1 MSDDTP
7 RPEVP
12 QDDAPAPAPQAP
24 PPATKPPAATPPQ
37 QPYQAATRS
46 SPWGYVFFGGLLLLL
61 SGLFWLWVENE
72 TTTVLRVWL
81 FAGLVATLSPLF
93 WHIVDVVDAVRSR
106 RGAASGFVI
115 LTTVLGV
122 VALGIV
128 SKINMDKGQGV
139 WTKDTTTT
147 GKYTLG
153 EATRKLLDEVKGTIY
168 LTYLEQA
175 TTDPGLREAAQD
187 QINVYAAV
195 SDRVNVKVLNALREG
210 DRAKQYLREVGV
222 TGTSS
227 GELDDVVVLSYA
239 EEGKEPVP
247 GRHKEVR
254 VEPFTWLKRS
264 ALGET
269 KWLGEQVLSDGIM
282 ELVFRRYKVYATG
295 GHGER
300 VIAEELRTLREALQG
315 QNVEVAEA
323 PLDLRAEP
331 RVPDDCDVLLILDPK
346 TPFAPEEAAALGTYL
361 DRGRTLMV
369 TMDVAQQRRDTGLE
383 SLLDAYG
390 IFLRPNY
397 VVIAPFRVASGMTDV
412 FQPRPLLVVRQ
423 QDYADHPAVKAL
435 ASRAGFSTVFNE
447 STFLE
452 LDEEPGE
459 GVEVEP
465 VIFAPFVEQ
474 LEVPGFA
481 ARVDPTRRDYSAPN
495 PDTDRVAARLPL
507 AAAATKRVAGM
518 AGEGGVDARVVVLG
532 DTDVLTDALIAQIP
546 PNLDLGLGLIQW
558 GIRREGLVAVS
569 ERTIEQERVELNDYG
584 QRVALAWP
592 LGVAL
597 LSLLC
602 GGLVWWTRRR

>member
-1 MSDDTP
+1 MSDEMKPTEDAATP
-7 RPEVP
+7 QPTAPPVEP
-12 QDDAPAPAPQAP
+12 AAAAQPAPAA
-24 PPATKPPAATPPQ
+24 

-46 SPWGYVFFGGLLLLL
+46 SPWGYVFFTGLVLLL
-61 SGLFWLWVENE
+61 SGLFWLWVEDE
-72 TTTVLRVWL
+72 TTTVLRIWL

-115 LTTVLGV
+115 LTTILGF

-128 SKINMDKGQGV
+128 SKVNIDRGQGV
-139 WTKDTTTT
+139 WAKDTTTA

-153 EATRKLLDEVKGTIY
+153 EATKKLLGEVDGTIFI
-168 LTYLEQA
+168 TYLEQA
-175 TTDPGLREAAQD
+175 TTDPGLREAAKD
-187 QINVYAAV
+187 QLAVYAAV
-195 SDRVNVKVLNALREG
+195 SDGVQLKVLNALREG
-210 DRAKQYLREVGV
+210 DRAKTYLREVGV
-222 TGTSS
+222 MGTTS

-239 EEGKEPVP
+239 EPGREPVP

-254 VEPFTWLKRS
+254 VETFTWLKRS

-269 KWLGEQVLSDGIM
+269 KWLGERVLSDAIM

-300 VIAEELRTLREALQG
+300 VLAEELRTLREALQG
-315 QNVEVAEA
+315 QNIEVAEK
-323 PLDLRAEP
+323 PLDLRSEA
-331 RVPDDCDVLLILDPK
+331 RVPEDCDVLMILDPQ
-346 TPFAPEEAAALGTYL
+346 TPFGAEETAAIASFL
-361 DRGRTLMV
+361 DRGRTLITTV
-369 TMDVAQQRRDTGLE
+369 DVAQERRETGLE

-390 IFLRPNY
+390 IYLRTNY

-412 FQPRPLLVVRQ
+412 FQPRPLLVIRP
-423 QDYADHPAVKAL
+423 QDYAEHPAVKAL
-435 ASRAGFSTVFNE
+435 SSRAGFATVFNE

-452 LDEEPGE
+452 LEDELPD
-459 GVEVEP
+459 GVVVEP
-465 VIFAPFVEQ
+465 VIYAPFVEQ

-495 PDTDRVAARLPL
+495 PDTDVKERARLPL
-507 AAAATKRVAGM
+507 AATATRTIPGA
-518 AGEGGVDARVVVLG
+518 AGEADRDARGVVLG
-532 DTDVLTDALIAQIP
+532 DTDVLTDQLIAQIP

-569 ERTIEQERVELNDYG
+569 ERTIEQDRVELNDYG
-584 QRVALAWP
+584 RRVALAWP
-592 LGVAL
+592 LGMAL
-597 LSLLC
+597 LSLVC